1 MFLTRDAQYQAVLDA
16 QRANIEVLQ
25 LAHNL
30 APCVVVAIVTVHQRF
45 SAELVGLTS
54 GL

>member
-1 MFLTRDAQYQAVLDA
+1 MFLTRDAAVLGGLA
-16 QRANIEVLQ
+16 QRVNLEVLQ

-30 APCVVVAIVTVHQRF
+30 APCVVVASMTLHQRF